1 MGHGSFL
8 HKQCETF
15 DELTQQTTCIWNCKW
30 LLNAPRARKYFFLR
44 FLYKSYSDENLFF
57 ESFFRK
63 KIKAT
68 FNDLKFFRQR
78 RKILILNVVFSM
90 KKLINT
96 YIAYFHV
103 EYASFIAVTMSEWW
117 EILVFTPIV
126 FCIDFFKHKT
136 FFFEKW
142 TTPSFQLKPFLWSEW
157 ILGWPKFSK
166 S

>member
-30 LLNAPRARKYFFLR
+30 LLNAPRARKYF
-44 FLYKSYSDENLFF
+44 S
-57 ESFFRK
+57 SFFVQKLQRWKFIFWIFLSK

-96 YIAYFHV
+96 YIAYFHM

-126 FCIDFFKHKT
+126 FCIDFFKHNKT
-136 FFFEKW
+136 FF
-142 TTPSFQLKPFLWSEW
+142 LKNGRLPPFNWSPFCGVNE
-157 ILGWPKFSK
+157 F
-166 S
+166 

>member
-1 MGHGSFL
+1 MAFE
-8 HKQCETF
+8 C
-15 DELTQQTTCIWNCKW
+15 
-30 LLNAPRARKYFFLR
+30 ARPQIFF
-44 FLYKSYSDENLFF
+44 S
-57 ESFFRK
+57 SFFVQKLQRWKFIFWIFLSK

-68 FNDLKFFRQR
+68 FSDLKFFRHK

-96 YIAYFHV
+96 YIAYFQV

-126 FCIDFFKHKT
+126 FCIDFFKHKKT

-157 ILGWPKFSK
+157 ILGWPKFAK

>member
-1 MGHGSFL
+1 MAFE
-8 HKQCETF
+8 C
-15 DELTQQTTCIWNCKW
+15 
-30 LLNAPRARKYFFLR
+30 ARPQIFF
-44 FLYKSYSDENLFF
+44 S
-57 ESFFRK
+57 SFFVQKLQRWKFIFWIFLSK

-68 FNDLKFFRQR
+68 FNDLKFFRHK

-126 FCIDFFKHKT
+126 FCIDFFKHNKH
-136 FFFEKW
+136 FF
-142 TTPSFQLKPFLWSEW
+142 LKNGRLPPFNWSPFCGVNE
-157 ILGWPKFSK
+157 F
-166 S
+166 